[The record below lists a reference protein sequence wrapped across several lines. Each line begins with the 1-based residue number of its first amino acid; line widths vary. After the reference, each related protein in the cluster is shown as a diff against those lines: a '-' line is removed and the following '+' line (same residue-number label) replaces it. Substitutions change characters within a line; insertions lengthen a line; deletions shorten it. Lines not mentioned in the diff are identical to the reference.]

1 MTKTKYVSV
10 SWNFPES
17 FWSITKTKPF
27 DYSSFVLKACECCS
41 HLLPFCS
48 PTLSL
53 LGVAGSP
60 HFGHVYVR
68 EHDIWG
74 GERGWGKHCT
84 TAQHCGYSV
93 KTCANFSGFIRLFT
107 KKGYGQR
114 KMRTLLKLIV
124 WALCKSEILWKKIT
138 KSCVLKS
145 TKQWES
151 IYSIN

>member
-1 MTKTKYVSV
+1 MTSGVGKEDG
-10 SWNFPES
+10 ES
-17 FWSITKTKPF
+17 IARQHNI
-27 DYSSFVLKACECCS
+27 VAIQLK
-41 HLLPFCS
+41 
-48 PTLSL
+48 
-53 LGVAGSP
+53 
-60 HFGHVYVR
+60 R
-68 EHDIWG
+68 
-74 GERGWGKHCT
+74 
-84 TAQHCGYSV
+84 
-93 KTCANFSGFIRLFT
+93 ANFSGFIRLFT